1 MDHPFEPLLYQS
13 AALGQAQGSLLYQS
27 LCAGGPCPLP
37 SGELV
42 DLWLFDGLRQRASPS
57 QVGPTHRYHSSQTYD
72 QPIGDLGIRLIG
84 GFEAADTPEPHQ
96 YNLPSFAPLQTAT
109 VTHELLLLL
118 GGDLCP
124 FDLLFMGGHG
134 PWLVTGRSGSE
145 VSAVGNDKLLL
156 LELGQ
161 HVEGLVFLMSGEHLC
176 GGYMRW
182 VLKFSC

>member
-134 PWLVTGRSGSE
+134 PWLVTGDRARRYRLLAMISCCYWS
-145 VSAVGNDKLLL
+145 SASTLSAWCFLCLGNMVA
-156 LELGQ
+156 
-161 HVEGLVFLMSGEHLC
+161 VE
-176 GGYMRW
+176 
-182 VLKFSC
+182 